1 MATKTKRTT
10 ELSGEQLL
18 ELFSLI
24 GGADSVELKATVP
37 ESAQRSAIAAL
48 GLDPMEAQIRQ
59 VFFFDTPDLALN
71 RSGVVLRARRVQGRG
86 GDTVVKLRP
95 VVPGELPE
103 DLRHSGS
110 VTVEVDAMPGG
121 FVCSAS
127 MKGRAT
133 NDEIREAVTGG
144 RKLRKLF
151 SKEQRAFVAAHAP
164 EGLSIDDLQVLG
176 PSFVLKQTIRPAA
189 LGRRL
194 VAELWLIPDGSRV
207 FEVSTKCAP
216 ADAFQVASEARA
228 YLEGLGLDLSPDP
241 HTKTRAT
248 LDFFSGELSSA

>member
-1 MATKTKRTT
+1 VATRTKRTIQ
-10 ELSGEQLL
+10 LDGEQLV

-24 GGADSVELKATVP
+24 GGADSVELKATLP
-37 ESAQRSAIAAL
+37 ESAHRSAIAAL

-71 RSGVVLRARRVQGRG
+71 GTGVVLRARRVQGRS

-95 VVPGELPE
+95 VVPDELPD
-103 DLRHSGS
+103 DLRQSGS

-133 NDEIREAVTGG
+133 NDEIREAVSGG

-151 SKEQRAFVAAHAP
+151 SKEQRAFLAAHAP
-164 EGLSIDDLQVLG
+164 EGIAIDDLQVLG
-176 PSFVLKQTIRPAA
+176 PTFVLKQTIRPPE

-207 FEVSTKCAP
+207 FEVSTKCPP
-216 ADAFQVASEARA
+216 AETFQVAAEARS

-241 HTKTRAT
+241 HTKTKAT
-248 LDFFSGELSSA
+248 LDFFSGELSNA